1 MPLNFTAPLMPP
13 WPLTPITGNKVYS
26 SPNQAMH
33 QGDRLQAPLTPLT
46 PLTETATNRVEG
58 GGGSFRSKGGK
69 NRSGAKK
76 PNNGH
81 PKKEMGVANFMF
93 WFEPGGMGW
102 DFFLCLAG
110 QRRGEGVKS
119 KLYWGNKPTHH

>member
-13 WPLTPITGNKVYS
+13 WPLTPITGNKVYG

-33 QGDRLQAPLTPLT
+33 QGDRSLTHSPRSLKQPQMGT
-46 PLTETATNRVEG
+46 SWGGSLKEWEGVG
-58 GGGSFRSKGGK
+58 GGAGK

-81 PKKEMGVANFMF
+81 PKKETGVVLFMF
-93 WFEPGGMGW
+93 WFEPGRKGW
-102 DFFLCLAG
+102 VFFSLCLVG
-110 QRRGEGVKS
+110 KGGEEGVKS
-119 KLYWGNKPTHH
+119 KLYWEHS